1 MEINDFQYSVKL
13 DKYFELNLID
23 FIKKLVD
30 KNDNNDIILSFD
42 KNKNAIPGY
51 FYDKYFI
58 SIEIATNKLDEEF
71 YVCDFGFIRDEF
83 KRILE
88 NLNLKLIN
96 DSSIYCFI
104 KNNFLEELIKILQAK
119 INDHFFVKISF
130 ISLSNNKIFSISKYI
145 IYK

>member
-1 MEINDFQYSVKL
+1 METNNFQYSVKL

-23 FIKKLVD
+23 FIKKLID
-30 KNDNNDIILSFD
+30 RNDYNDINLSFD
-42 KNKNAIPGY
+42 KNKSGIPGY
-51 FYDKYFI
+51 FFDKYFI

-83 KRILE
+83 KRIIE

-96 DSSIYCFI
+96 DSSIYSFI
-104 KNNFLEELIKILQAK
+104 KNNFLEELIKILQTK
-119 INDHFFVKISF
+119 INDNFFVKISF

-145 IYK
+145 NYK